1 MPGGARQFG
10 GKEVSRVRRI
20 LNVLKGEEG
29 QSLVEYGLIAALV
42 VVVAIVA
49 LTTLGRN
56 ITNKLN
62 NVANAI
68 GG

>member
-1 MPGGARQFG
+1 M
-10 GKEVSRVRRI
+10 RRI
-20 LNVLKGEEG
+20 LSVLKGEEG

-49 LTTLGRN
+49 LRALGTN